1 MGEGGDEEVTSGCVG
16 GRGQADCMFVHN
28 SGHPQFFLYLHVACK
43 ETGKVNL
50 KNIHLNDHKLY
61 RGLFLKI
68 SMSVSKTFPYL
79 LNYLEQS
86 LRD

>member
-1 MGEGGDEEVTSGCVG
+1 MGVG
-16 GRGQADCMFVHN
+16 RGRGQADCMFVHN

-86 LRD
+86 L

>member
-28 SGHPQFFLYLHVACK
+28 SGHPQFFLYLHVDCK

-50 KNIHLNDHKLY
+50 KNIYILMTTNYIEGYSLRYLCQSAKP
-61 RGLFLKI
+61 
-68 SMSVSKTFPYL
+68 FPYL

-86 LRD
+86 L